1 MVSKKQELN
10 FFIEDLVRSH
20 NENLVSVILY
30 GSAATGDFQENV
42 SDYDLLVV
50 LRHVTPK
57 DLRDAYVAAREW
69 LEMGHRLPVYLTV
82 SELKDAADVFPIE
95 YHQMKKAHIVLFGE
109 DILGEVDI
117 SDQNLRH
124 QIEYELRGKLLRLRK
139 LYIPACNNI
148 EKLAELMVKS
158 LSNFIALFRAVL
170 SLHKIDA
177 PQTKSAVI
185 NAMAQQFK
193 INPNPFMKILQIREN
208 GVESGFDEKMA
219 NELFTQ
225 YIAEIE
231 RVIKLV
237 DKA

>member
-1 MVSKKQELN
+1 MTSKKRELD
-10 FFIEDLVRSH
+10 FFVEDLARSH
-20 NENLVSVILY
+20 GENLVSVILY
-30 GSAATGDFQENV
+30 GSAATGDFQENI

-50 LRHVTPK
+50 LRHITPK
-57 DLRDAYVAAREW
+57 DLRDAYVATREW
-69 LEMGHRLPVYLTV
+69 QKMGHHLPVYLTV

-117 SDQNLRH
+117 SDRNLRH

-139 LYIPACNNI
+139 LYIPACNNA
-148 EKLAELMVKS
+148 EKLVELMIKS
-158 LSNFIALFRAVL
+158 LSSFVALFRAVL
-170 SLHKIDA
+170 SFHKMDT
-177 PQTKSAVI
+177 PQTRSAVI

-193 INPNPFMKILQIREN
+193 INPNPFMKILQFREN
-208 GVESGFDEKMA
+208 GIESAFDEKTA

-231 RVIKLV
+231 KVIDLI

>member
-139 LYIPACNNI
+139 LYMPACNNI
-148 EKLAELMVKS
+148 ENL
-158 LSNFIALFRAVL
+158 
-170 SLHKIDA
+170 
-177 PQTKSAVI
+177 
-185 NAMAQQFK
+185 
-193 INPNPFMKILQIREN
+193 PN
-208 GVESGFDEKMA
+208 
-219 NELFTQ
+219 
-225 YIAEIE
+225 
-231 RVIKLV
+231 
-237 DKA
+237 